1 MLELLVFAAAIAS
14 LIAAGLYIRAMV
26 KGQTRPNRVT
36 WLMWS
41 IAPFIATAAE
51 VYSGV
56 TWAVI
61 PVFMTGFAPF
71 LIFCASI
78 FTKAYWRLGKFD
90 YLCGA
95 ISVLALVLWVIT
107 MEPVL
112 SIILAIVADAI
123 ASIPTLTKAYHNPE
137 TESVWPFLTG
147 IFNAAVALAVA
158 MTWSFNEV
166 SFPIYLLAINV
177 LLVLVVHRINPR
189 SSSRSKIQ
197 S

>member
-14 LIAAGLYIRAMV
+14 LIAAGLYIRAMI
-26 KGQTRPNRVT
+26 KGQARPNRVT
-36 WLMWS
+36 WLLWS
-41 IAPFIATAAE
+41 VAPFIATAAE

-71 LIFCASI
+71 LIFCASF
-78 FTKAYWRLGKFD
+78 FTKAYWKLGKFD
-90 YLCGA
+90 YLCGG
-95 ISVLALVLWVIT
+95 ISVLALVLWVAT

-123 ASIPTLTKAYHNPE
+123 ASIPTLKKAYHKPE

-147 IFNAAVALAVA
+147 IFNAVAALVVAV
-158 MTWSFNEV
+158 TWSFTEI
-166 SFPIYLLAINV
+166 SFPIYLLAINI
-177 LLVLVVHRINPR
+177 LLVLVVHRIKTR
-189 SSSRSKIQ
+189 
-197 S
+197 

>member
-14 LIAAGLYIRAMV
+14 LIAAGLYIRAMI

-51 VYSGV
+51 IYSGV

-71 LIFCASI
+71 LIFCASF
-78 FTKAYWRLGKFD
+78 FTKAYWKLCRFD
-90 YLCGA
+90 YFCGG
-95 ISVLALVLWVIT
+95 ISALALVLWVVT

-112 SIILAIVADAI
+112 SIILAIAADAI
-123 ASIPTLTKAYHNPE
+123 ASIPTLKKAYRNPE
-137 TESVWPFLTG
+137 TESVWPFITG
-147 IFNAAVALAVA
+147 IFNAVAALVVAV
-158 MTWSFNEV
+158 TWSFTEI
-166 SFPIYLLAINV
+166 SFPIYLLAINI
-177 LLVLVVHRINPR
+177 LLVLVVHRIRPAL
-189 SSSRSKIQ
+189 KFQ

>member
-177 LLVLVVHRINPR
+177 LLVLMVHRINPR

>member
-1 MLELLVFAAAIAS
+1 
-14 LIAAGLYIRAMV
+14 
-26 KGQTRPNRVT
+26 
-36 WLMWS
+36 
-41 IAPFIATAAE
+41 
-51 VYSGV
+51 
-56 TWAVI
+56 
-61 PVFMTGFAPF
+61 
-71 LIFCASI
+71 
-78 FTKAYWRLGKFD
+78 
-90 YLCGA
+90 
-95 ISVLALVLWVIT
+95 